1 MDEYHDGILLF
12 DLMNE
17 KVWSKAVKDKL
28 GLVEFYNSLVSK
40 EYSEKYFEP
49 ERMVIKVYETYD
61 EKNHKKLIKHISK
74 DVSLSDEYLTQ
85 KFNKKSNLNLKIY
98 EEVLNKLETNRE
110 IVIDS
115 IENYKKD
122 RAKRSQEINI
132 ETPKNNKLS
141 KPSLSG
147 DLNSNIL
154 EN

>member
-1 MDEYHDGILLF
+1 MIDILY
-12 DLMNE
+12 DM
-17 KVWSKAVKDKL
+17 
-28 GLVEFYNSLVSK
+28 SLISVSK
-40 EYSEKYFEP
+40 GINKRILENNGVKPKKYILKKYNIDSLQFVVSNEYY
-49 ERMVIKVYETYD
+49 
-61 EKNHKKLIKHISK
+61 SK
-74 DVSLSDEYLTQ
+74 DLERY
-85 KFNKKSNLNLKIY
+85 LKIY

-122 RAKRSQEINI
+122 RAKRSQEINL

>member
-1 MDEYHDGILLF
+1 M
-12 DLMNE
+12 
-17 KVWSKAVKDKL
+17 
-28 GLVEFYNSLVSK
+28 
-40 EYSEKYFEP
+40 
-49 ERMVIKVYETYD
+49 
-61 EKNHKKLIKHISK
+61 KKLILIFLIFHSCGFTNDETLVPDNLISEEKMIDILYDMSLISVSKGINKRILENNGVKPKKYILKKYNIDSLQFVVSNEYYSK
-74 DVSLSDEYLTQ
+74 DLERY
-85 KFNKKSNLNLKIY
+85 LKIY

-122 RAKRSQEINI
+122 RAKRSQEINL